1 MQDRTLT
8 IAKEREDHEKT
19 VEMVDSLTRQLKF
32 AVDEAEFEKE
42 KACKAQW
49 TLTEAESNGLRFE
62 KQVKDLSKQ
71 VSFLIREIEIL
82 RGNQAI
88 ESVPPEEEQEVSSNE
103 GSAAAV
109 ISRHLVTFRDVME
122 LQDRNQQLLT
132 TLREVTEKQDEE
144 EQNAI
149 ETKTARIQQVLE
161 NALAEIEQH
170 RETRR

>member
-1 MQDRTLT
+1 
-8 IAKEREDHEKT
+8 
-19 VEMVDSLTRQLKF
+19 MVASLTRQLDL
-32 AVDEAEFEKE
+32 AVDEAESEKE
-42 KACKAQW
+42 KAREAQRM
-49 TLTEAESNGLRFE
+49 LTHAERSGLRFE

-82 RGNQAI
+82 RGNRMRDSA
-88 ESVPPEEEQEVSSNE
+88 PPGEDHEVSSSE

-122 LQDRNQQLLT
+122 LQERNHQLLT
-132 TLREVTEKQDEE
+132 TLREVTEKQDME
-144 EQNAI
+144 EQNAV